1 MNYIDDSIG
10 LLRKM
15 IATPSFSFE
24 EERVCRLIS
33 ESLSDWGI
41 KHRVLKNNIL
51 AFSQEYDPN
60 LPTLV
65 LDAHID
71 TVQPAG
77 TYTKDPFDSGN
88 DDDTIFGLG
97 ANDDGGSVVS
107 MIAAFRYLY
116 GRHLYI
122 NLALSL
128 TSEEERSGADG
139 ARWLFSEEGPFGEK
153 QPEWVILGEPTN
165 MRAATSE
172 RGLLVLD
179 GEATGVSGH
188 AARNEGVSALYI
200 ALDDITALRNH
211 RFARVSPLMGKVKL
225 NVTQINAGTA
235 HNVIPDKCTF
245 VVDIRPTEQYSN
257 EEILAELQALCRSRL
272 TPRNMKNRS
281 SATRSGSVLLKIAG
295 EMGIETFS
303 SPTTSNWM
311 RVHSDAIKM
320 GPGDSARSHHADEF
334 ILRSEIEDGVT
345 KYVEFI
351 ETLSKI
357 KAIGY

>member
-24 EERVCRLIS
+24 EEKVCKLIS

-41 KHRVLKNNIL
+41 RHQVLKNNIL
-51 AFSQEYDPN
+51 AFNKEYSPS

-65 LDAHID
+65 LDAHVD
-71 TVQPAG
+71 TVQPAS
-77 TYTKDPFDSGN
+77 TYSRDPFEPGN

-107 MIAAFRYLY
+107 MIATFRYFYDKPLS
-116 GRHLYI
+116 I

-128 TSEEERSGADG
+128 TAEEERSGADG
-139 ARWLFSEEGPFGEK
+139 ARWLFSEEGPFGKK

-211 RFARVSPLMGKVKL
+211 RFTKVSPLMGEVKL

-257 EEILAELQALCRSRL
+257 EEILAEVQALCKSTL

-281 SATRSGSVLLKIAG
+281 SATKSGSELIRIAS

-311 RVHSDAIKM
+311 RVSSDAIKM
-320 GPGDSARSHHADEF
+320 GPGDSSRSHHADEF
-334 ILRSEIEDGVT
+334 ILRSEIEDAVN
-345 KYVEFI
+345 KYIKFI
-351 ETLSKI
+351 TSLCSE
-357 KAIGY
+357 

>member
-24 EERVCRLIS
+24 EEKVCKLIS

-41 KHRVLKNNIL
+41 RYQVLKNNIL
-51 AFSQEYDPN
+51 AFNKEYNPS

-65 LDAHID
+65 LDAHVD
-71 TVQPAG
+71 TVQPAS
-77 TYTKDPFDSGN
+77 TYSRDPFEPGN

-107 MIAAFRYLY
+107 MIATFRYFYDKPLS
-116 GRHLYI
+116 I

-128 TSEEERSGADG
+128 TAEEERSGADG
-139 ARWLFSEEGPFGEK
+139 ARWLFSEEGPFGKK

-211 RFARVSPLMGKVKL
+211 RFTKVSPLMGEVKL

-257 EEILAELQALCRSRL
+257 EEILAEVQALCKSTL

-281 SATRSGSVLLKIAG
+281 SATKSGSELIRIAS

-311 RVHSDAIKM
+311 RVSSDAIKM
-320 GPGDSARSHHADEF
+320 GPGDSSRSHHADEF
-334 ILRSEIEDGVT
+334 ILRSEIEDAVN
-345 KYVEFI
+345 KYIKFI
-351 ETLSKI
+351 TSLCSE
-357 KAIGY
+357 

>member
-24 EERVCRLIS
+24 EEKVCKLIS

-41 KHRVLKNNIL
+41 RHQVLKNNIL
-51 AFSQEYDPN
+51 AFNKEYNPS

-65 LDAHID
+65 LDAHVD
-71 TVQPAG
+71 TVQPAS
-77 TYTKDPFDSGN
+77 TYSRDPFDPGN

-107 MIAAFRYLY
+107 MIATFRYFYDKPLS
-116 GRHLYI
+116 I

-128 TSEEERSGADG
+128 TAEEERSGADG
-139 ARWLFSEEGPFGEK
+139 ARWLFCEEGPFGKK

-211 RFARVSPLMGKVKL
+211 RFTKVSPLMGEVKL

-257 EEILAELQALCRSRL
+257 EEILAEVQALCKSTL
-272 TPRNMKNRS
+272 TPRNMENRS
-281 SATRSGSVLLKIAG
+281 SATKSGSELIRIAS

-311 RVHSDAIKM
+311 RVSSDAIKM

-334 ILRSEIEDGVT
+334 ILRSEIEDAVN
-345 KYVEFI
+345 KYIKFI
-351 ETLSKI
+351 TSLCSE
-357 KAIGY
+357 